1 MTEDVETRVGGVAIL
16 RFLRELTLE
25 YINTF
30 TVNGKYIGEK
40 YYLVALA
47 DIDRSL
53 NPTQY
58 ASGSSIHN

>member
-25 YINTF
+25 YIETF
-30 TVNGKYIGEK
+30 TVNGKYTGER
-40 YYLVALA
+40 YYLVVLA

-53 NPTQY
+53 NPMQY
-58 ASGSSIHN
+58 VSDGLNHN

>member
-30 TVNGKYIGEK
+30 TVNGKYTGERH
-40 YYLVALA
+40 YLVVLE